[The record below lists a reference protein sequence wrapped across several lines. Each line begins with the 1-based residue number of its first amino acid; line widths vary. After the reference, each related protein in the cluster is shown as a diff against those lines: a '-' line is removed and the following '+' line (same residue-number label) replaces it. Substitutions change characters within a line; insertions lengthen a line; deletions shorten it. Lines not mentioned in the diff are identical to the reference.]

1 MQNRKTTRNK
11 MSSNNTTPPPPGF
24 STQPSP
30 NQTQPE
36 SSQLPSPYVR
46 TPRRTTKPNPI
57 MEQIQNQ
64 MQLVAASLGTLNA
77 RLEALEQQKIT
88 TSPHSQSEAKLM
100 PNQHNIFEMGDVV
113 QSAPYFHTQLPPSE
127 NIKLESLTIAN
138 IVKFVDQVRSYE
150 AETNYRLPLARKI
163 SKVVK
168 LEILAE
174 SEKYN
179 DSTINNITLADL
191 IFEAKKKL
199 RPFSVLDFLKKLDT
213 NCQFTSTIDQPI
225 NMEKFRSAYLIF
237 KTTFVS
243 VYQFLASS
251 VLDASHMPPV
261 TTKKDLGLIDAFAKK
276 IPFGYGTRVTAE
288 LLNATKSY
296 NSIITFIDKFTEVI
310 QRHYH
315 ASKTY
320 SEVLCLFDQHAS
332 AKESKPSIQ
341 PSKVNAIKVL
351 HDQNP
356 LIDLSTCSDSH
367 TGSQVIDTPL
377 SDAPVH
383 FDDTLPKDDNGSAAE
398 HLETFIQQVTPY
410 QKDSPK
416 PCYSALFSDHGTCK
430 NPGCKFTH
438 DENILREAW
447 LFYYK
452 GLKKSVFKDQ
462 QKSALMP
469 LHNPDFHT
477 EDSQST

>member
-1 MQNRKTTRNK
+1 
-11 MSSNNTTPPPPGF
+11 
-24 STQPSP
+24 
-30 NQTQPE
+30 
-36 SSQLPSPYVR
+36 
-46 TPRRTTKPNPI
+46 
-57 MEQIQNQ
+57 MEQMQNQ
-64 MQLVAASLGTLNA
+64 MQLVAASLGTLSA
-77 RLEALEQQKIT
+77 RLEALEQQKVT
-88 TSPHSQSEAKLM
+88 TPQPSMQPAVEPSVQHSQSEKKLM
-100 PNQHNIFEMGDVV
+100 PNQHNIFEINDVV
-113 QSAPYFHTQLPPSE
+113 KSAPYFHTQLPNSE
-127 NIKLESLTIAN
+127 GIKLESLTIAN

-150 AETNYRLPLARKI
+150 AETNYRLPLARKL

-179 DSTINNITLADL
+179 DSTINTITLTDL

-199 RPFSVLDFLKKLDT
+199 RPFSVLDFLKKLDA
-213 NCQFTSTIDQPI
+213 NCQFDCTMDQPV

-276 IPFGYGTRVTAE
+276 IPFGYGNRVTAE
-288 LLNATKSY
+288 LLNAAKSY
-296 NSIITFIDKFTEVI
+296 NSIISFIDKFTEVI

-320 SEVLCLFDQHAS
+320 TEVLCLFDQQTA
-332 AKESKPSIQ
+332 AKDSKQVVQ
-341 PSKVNAIKVL
+341 PSKTHAIKVL
-351 HDQNP
+351 NDPNP
-356 LIDLSTCSDSH
+356 HSDST
-367 TGSQVIDTPL
+367 TGLQVIDTTH
-377 SDAPVH
+377 SNAPIH
-383 FDDTLPKDDNGSAAE
+383 FDDTSLKDDNESADE
-398 HLETFIQQVTPY
+398 HFETFIQQVTPY
-410 QKDSPK
+410 QKDNPK

-430 NPGCKFTH
+430 TPGCKFTH

-462 QKSALMP
+462 QKSALMQ

-477 EDSQST
+477 EDTQST